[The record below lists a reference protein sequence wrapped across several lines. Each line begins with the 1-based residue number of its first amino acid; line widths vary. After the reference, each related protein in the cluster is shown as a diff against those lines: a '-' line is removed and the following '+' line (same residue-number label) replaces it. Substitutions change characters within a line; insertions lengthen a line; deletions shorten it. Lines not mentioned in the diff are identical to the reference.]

1 MKKSLL
7 LWLGIALSVVFL
19 YLAVRDLDFH
29 AFFMELSHANTVEIF
44 FAFLLLLAVYV
55 VRTLRWAVIVR
66 TKAPISLWQTF
77 VIQMIG
83 LFGNN
88 VFPARAG
95 EIIRA
100 FLLRKEIG
108 VSRSFAL
115 GTIAVER
122 ISDVAALMGI
132 LILALYMIPP
142 GWLPEEI
149 SWVRAMAAVVLAVFI
164 GGMVVVVFARKWMV
178 RTMARVLGI
187 FLPEKL
193 AGGIAER
200 FDHFAE
206 GLEVLRNPVKLVM
219 VMFFAFLDW
228 VLITCMFYMVFEAVG
243 MQWSYA
249 LPESFASAGSWH
261 LADRLPIAASMLA
274 VGLVHLG
281 MLVPSSPGYVGTYEF
296 FLKKALL
303 VFAVPIPVALAGA
316 LIIRLQWY
324 LFETISGF
332 VLLWFSQMS
341 VKDLLNITK
350 SEEPAAPAA
359 GGAEE
364 AAER

>member
-1 MKKSLL
+1 MKKQLL
-7 LWLGIALSVVFL
+7 LWLGILLSAVFL
-19 YLAVRDLDFH
+19 YLAVRDLDFS
-29 AFFMELSHANTVEIF
+29 AFFQELAKADTVEIF
-44 FAFLLLLAVYV
+44 FAFLILMGVYV
-55 VRTLRWAVIVR
+55 VRTFRWQAIIS
-66 TKAPISLWQTF
+66 TKSPISLWQTF

-132 LILALYMIPP
+132 LILALFMIPP
-142 GWLPEEI
+142 GWLPEETE
-149 SWVRAMAAVVLAVFI
+149 WVRLMAAVVLAAFI
-164 GGMVVVVFARKWMV
+164 IGMLVVVFARAWMT
-178 RTMARVLGI
+178 RMMERILCI
-187 FLPEKL
+187 FLPDNI
-193 AGGIAER
+193 ATGIADR
-200 FDHFAE
+200 FNHFAE
-206 GLEVLRNPVKLVM
+206 GLEVLRKPSKLILVM
-219 VMFFAFLDW
+219 SLAFLDW
-228 VLITCMFYMVFEAVG
+228 ILITGVFYMTFDAVG
-243 MQWSYA
+243 MRWDYT
-249 LPESFASAGSWH
+249 
-261 LADRLPIAASMLA
+261 LPILYAPVGVWNLGGNLPLAAAMLA

-316 LIIRLQWY
+316 LLIRLQWY

-332 VLLWFSQMS
+332 VLLWSSQMS
-341 VKDLLNITK
+341 VKDLFNITK
-350 SEEPAAPAA
+350 DGE
-359 GGAEE
+359 AEE
-364 AAER
+364 KREG